1 MKVYRLYVNG
11 ECVQTFGDGRSCL
24 TMAYLAMG
32 EWFKCGYTSEQCEV
46 RYENY

>member
-1 MKVYRLYVNG
+1 MLMVNVFRL
-11 ECVQTFGDGRSCL
+11 FGDGRSCL